1 MPPTSGTFS
10 RFYDAVSM
18 QSPKKGAPD
27 AGCPTTKGGE
37 TMMTDSR
44 SSAPQAATV
53 SLARRPVFDDK
64 RRLWG
69 YELFRVGG
77 ERAPGDSANIESA
90 ATSLAKSAYI
100 GLQNM
105 LDRGKKIVLDFTAK
119 GLLDDL
125 PYVLPPASAVVQV
138 DETVLSSP
146 DVVPSLKRLKT
157 DGFLVAV
164 DGFTGSPAGDPFYR
178 IADIISIAVDGK
190 RGDDLT
196 AVMDFTRRYDVLTMA
211 TGVQDPALFE
221 ACREMGFSLYSGAF
235 FKTPDV
241 IKLRR
246 ISPSEVSHFRLLR
259 LFEMQEPDID
269 VMAET
274 IQTDVSVSYR
284 LLAYLNSAA
293 FGFPQKIKSIRQAIA
308 LLGWNKM
315 KNWLRVSLIMDVSR
329 NKDAAELMLL
339 AVQRGKFLELIATD
353 YDYWGFD
360 PDTLNLLG
368 TFSLLDV
375 MLGLPMADIVAHLPL
390 DTKLQSALCGDPNS
404 EYAPL
409 LQLACLF
416 EEARWLETEKMI
428 QRLNLDDGKVR
439 GAFQRAVDWAVE
451 LTTLPEDN

>member
-1 MPPTSGTFS
+1 MGT
-10 RFYDAVSM
+10 DN
-18 QSPKKGAPD
+18 
-27 AGCPTTKGGE
+27 
-37 TMMTDSR
+37 R
-44 SSAPQAATV
+44 SSAAQAATV
-53 SLARRPVFDDK
+53 SLARRPVFDDN

-69 YELFRVGG
+69 YELFPVG
-77 ERAPGDSANIESA
+77 AATALGDTANKESA
-90 ATSLAKSAYI
+90 AASLAKSAYI

-105 LDRGKKIVLDFTAK
+105 LDRGKKIVLDFSAK

-125 PYVLPPASAVVQV
+125 PYVLPPVSAVVQV

-164 DGFTGSPAGDPFYR
+164 DGFTGNPAGDPLYR
-178 IADIISIAVDGK
+178 IADIISMAVDGK
-190 RGDDLT
+190 RGDDLM
-196 AVMDFTRRYDVLTMA
+196 AVTDFARRYDVLTMA

-221 ACREMGFSLYSGAF
+221 ACREMEFSLYSGAF

-246 ISPSEVSHFRLLR
+246 MSPAEVSRFRLLR

-315 KNWLRVSLIMDVSR
+315 KNWLRVSLIMEVSP
-329 NKDAAELMLL
+329 NKDASDLMLL
-339 AVQRGKFLELIATD
+339 SVQRGKFLELISTD
-353 YDYWGFD
+353 HDYWGFD
-360 PDTLNLLG
+360 PDSLNLLG

-375 MLGLPMADIVAHLPL
+375 MLGVPMADIV
-390 DTKLQSALCGDPNS
+390 
-404 EYAPL
+404 E
-409 LQLACLF
+409 
-416 EEARWLETEKMI
+416 
-428 QRLNLDDGKVR
+428 
-439 GAFQRAVDWAVE
+439 
-451 LTTLPEDN
+451 

>member
-1 MPPTSGTFS
+1 M
-10 RFYDAVSM
+10 V
-18 QSPKKGAPD
+18 
-27 AGCPTTKGGE
+27 
-37 TMMTDSR
+37 TDSR

-53 SLARRPVFDDK
+53 SLARLPVFDDK

-77 ERAPGDSANIESA
+77 ATTPGDSANKESA

-105 LDRGKKIVLDFTAK
+105 LERGKKIVLDFNAK

-125 PYVLPPASAVVQV
+125 PYVLPPVSAVVQV
-138 DETVLSSP
+138 NETVLSTP
-146 DVVPSLKRLKT
+146 DVVSSLKRLKT

-164 DGFTGSPAGDPFYR
+164 DRFTGSPAGDPLYK
-178 IADIISIAVDGK
+178 IADIISITVDGK
-190 RGDDLT
+190 RRDDLAT
-196 AVMDFTRRYDVLTMA
+196 IMEFTRRYEALTMA
-211 TGVQDPALFE
+211 TGVQDPAWFE
-221 ACREMGFSLYSGAF
+221 ICREMGFSLYSGAF

-241 IKLRR
+241 IKLRKL
-246 ISPSEVSHFRLLR
+246 SSNEVSRFKLLR
-259 LFEMQEPDID
+259 LLEMHEPDID

-274 IQTDVSVSYR
+274 IQTDVSVSFR

-329 NKDAAELMLL
+329 NKNASDLMLL
-339 AVQRGKFLELIATD
+339 AVQRGKFLELIAAD
-353 YDYWGFD
+353 HDYWGFD
-360 PDTLNLLG
+360 PDSLNLLG

-375 MLGLPMADIVAHLPL
+375 MLGVPMADIVVHLPL
-390 DTKLQSALCGDPNS
+390 DTKLQSALCGEPNS
-404 EYAPL
+404 EYLPL
-409 LQLACLF
+409 LQLARLF
-416 EEARWLETEKMI
+416 EEARWPAAEKMI
-428 QRLNLDDGKVR
+428 QQLNLDNGMVG

-451 LTTLPEDN
+451 LTTLPEDK